1 MLSGIGPKDQLD
13 AVNIPILMDLPGVG
27 QNLRNHPSVSVGV
40 RVKEGVELPSDAHAV
55 RMGLR
60 YTASGSDSANDVLI
74 MTNSAF
80 TTITGEPMP
89 ERTIRLSCAL
99 EYPHSSGEVRL
110 TSSDPCV
117 QPYFNYNHLD
127 EAWDRERL
135 RESVRLCLD
144 LVKSPYYSDIVENV
158 FNPTEED
165 LSSNYS
171 LDQWLKRTCGTAR
184 HVSGTCKMGPQTDA
198 NAVVDQYC
206 RVWGVE
212 GLRVADPSILPNVTR
227 ANTNATAIMIGER
240 VADWLV

>member
-1 MLSGIGPKDQLD
+1 M
-13 AVNIPILMDLPGVG
+13 
-27 QNLRNHPSVSVGV
+27 
-40 RVKEGVELPSDAHAV
+40 
-55 RMGLR
+55 
-60 YTASGSDSANDVLI
+60 
-74 MTNSAF
+74 
-80 TTITGEPMP
+80 
-89 ERTIRLSCAL
+89 
-99 EYPHSSGEVRL
+99 
-110 TSSDPCV
+110 
-117 QPYFNYNHLD
+117 
-127 EAWDRERL
+127 

-144 LVKSPYYSDIVENV
+144 LVKSSSYSDIVENV

-184 HVSGTCKMGPQTDA
+184 HVSGTCKMGPQTDT

-227 ANTNATAIMIGER
+227 ANTNATAIMIAER